1 MHLFRGNVVKD
12 DPKEVAAGK
21 VEEMEETGAKYKME
35 VVNEL
40 KNNLSTILDCCQS
53 LF

>member
-1 MHLFRGNVVKD
+1 MHLFRGNMVKD

-35 VVNEL
+35 VILSSTCWPVL
-40 KNNLSTILDCCQS
+40 K
-53 LF
+53 

>member
-1 MHLFRGNVVKD
+1 MHLFRGNMVKD

-35 VVNEL
+35 VANEL
-40 KNNLSTILDCCQS
+40 KNILSTILRDV
-53 LF
+53 

>member
-1 MHLFRGNVVKD
+1 MVKD

-21 VEEMEETGAKYKME
+21 VEEMETGAKYKME

-40 KNNLSTILDCCQS
+40 KNNLSSSLDCCQS

>member
-1 MHLFRGNVVKD
+1 MVKD

-40 KNNLSTILDCCQS
+40 KNNLSTILRDV
-53 LF
+53 